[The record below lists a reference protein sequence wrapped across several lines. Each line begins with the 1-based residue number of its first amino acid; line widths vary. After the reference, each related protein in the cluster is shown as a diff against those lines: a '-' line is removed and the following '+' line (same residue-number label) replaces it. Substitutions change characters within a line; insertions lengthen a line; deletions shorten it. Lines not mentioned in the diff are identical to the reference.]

1 MLFYDPTFILLIPA
15 VILAFWAQI
24 KVSTTYARYSKI
36 KSTTNL
42 TGSQL
47 AMRLMEISGIYNVS
61 IEAIPGQLTDHYDP
75 KNKVVRLSSSTHGSS
90 SIAALGI
97 VAHEIGHAVQDKEK
111 YPLLAF
117 RNVLAPVANIG
128 SSMAWIL
135 FLIGLLFFSPVL
147 IKFGVILFSV
157 AVLFTLVTL
166 PVEFNASR
174 RAVTLLEN
182 HIMMPHDEVQGVK
195 KVLSAAALTYV
206 AATSMAVLQLLRML
220 LIAGAFG
227 NRR

>member
-24 KVSTTYARYSKI
+24 KVSTTYAQYSKI

-117 RNVLAPVANIG
+117 RSVLAPVASIG

-147 IKFGVILFSV
+147 IKFGVVLFSV

-206 AATSMAVLQLLRML
+206 AATSMAILQLLRML

>member
-24 KVSTTYARYSKI
+24 KVSTTYAQYSKI

-61 IEAIPGQLTDHYDP
+61 IETIPGQLTDHYDP

-117 RNVLAPVANIG
+117 RSVLAPVASIG

-147 IKFGVILFSV
+147 IKFGVVLFSV

-206 AATSMAVLQLLRML
+206 AATSMAILQLLRML

>member
-24 KVSTTYARYSKI
+24 KVSTTFAQYSKI

-47 AMRLMEISGIYNVS
+47 AMRLMEISGIYNVK
-61 IEAIPGQLTDHYDP
+61 IETVPGQLTDHYDP
-75 KNKVVRLSSSTHGSS
+75 KNKVVRLSSSTHGSG

-117 RNVLAPVANIG
+117 RSVLAPVASIG

-147 IKFGVILFSV
+147 IKFGVVLFSV

-174 RAVTLLEN
+174 RAVALLEN

>member
-24 KVSTTYARYSKI
+24 KVSTTYAQYSKI

-117 RNVLAPVANIG
+117 RNVLAPVASIG

-206 AATSMAVLQLLRML
+206 AATSMAILQLLRML

>member
-24 KVSTTYARYSKI
+24 KVSTTYAQYSKI

-61 IEAIPGQLTDHYDP
+61 IETIPGQLTDHYDP

-97 VAHEIGHAVQDKEK
+97 VAHEIGHAIQDKEK

-117 RNVLAPVANIG
+117 RSVLAPVASIG

-147 IKFGVILFSV
+147 IKFGVVLFSV

-206 AATSMAVLQLLRML
+206 AATSMAILQLLRML

>member
-24 KVSTTYARYSKI
+24 KVSTTYAQYSKI

-97 VAHEIGHAVQDKEK
+97 VAHEIGHAIQDKEK

-117 RNVLAPVANIG
+117 RSVLAPVASIG

-147 IKFGVILFSV
+147 IKFGVVLFSV

-206 AATSMAVLQLLRML
+206 AATSMAILQLLRML